1 MRIFIAEGY
10 LLEELS
16 SNKIHRLFICQN
28 QSDIIAKTNISTA
41 NVKNYTIALGDI
53 ERMDQTDPI
62 HAFHE
67 IILVG
72 DTFQEIDHDTFEELK
87 TKTYEIWS
95 IPQEL
100 YNRDII
106 LKM

>member
-1 MRIFIAEGY
+1 MRVFIAEGY
-10 LLEELS
+10 LSEDIS
-16 SNKIHRLFICQN
+16 SKKIHRLFICEN
-28 QSDIIAKTNISTA
+28 HSDIIAKTNISTA
-41 NVKNYTIALGDI
+41 NIKNYTISLGDI

-62 HAFHE
+62 HTFHE

-72 DTFQEIDHDTFEELK
+72 ETFQEIDHDTFEELK

-100 YNRDII
+100 YNRDFI
-106 LKM
+106 LKL